1 MILGGIITSK
11 TVKTTRTNSMMAFI
25 TLEDLFG
32 VIEVIIFPRD
42 YEKYKHLLVEDNK
55 ILIRGK
61 ANVEE
66 ERDAKLICSEI
77 VSFDE
82 VQKALW
88 IKFPD
93 VATFTAGEE
102 ELYNLLAPYDG
113 STGIIIYCEKER
125 VRKDLP
131 RSKWIDLEKDLLSK
145 LQEKYTK
152 KNIAIQYQN
161 AFQGKYYRS

>member
-1 MILGGIITSK
+1 
-11 TVKTTRTNSMMAFI
+11 MAFI

-61 ANVEE
+61 TNVEE
-66 ERDAKLICSEI
+66 DRDAKLICSEI
-77 VSFDE
+77 VPFDE
-82 VQKALW
+82 VQKTLW

-93 VATFTAGEE
+93 VATFTAEE
-102 ELYNLLAPYDG
+102 EDLYKLLSPYDG
-113 STGIIIYCEKER
+113 STGVIIYCEKER
-125 VRKDLP
+125 ARKELP
-131 RSKWIDLEKDLLSK
+131 RSRWIALEKDLLNK

-152 KNIAIQYQN
+152 KNIAIQYKN
-161 AFQGKYYRS
+161 VFQGKYYR